1 MEYSFNMSI
10 SFDSKDF
17 KVARQRSWGNV
28 SVDNRKVSGVRYFVW
43 FLLEKG
49 RPDRLKFYWQIQNYI
64 AKSNRVAG
72 TEEIFSRAPCIM
84 DGLKR
89 LARNCSPATDAV
101 CRCSL
106 EISGHCLVAVGV
118 IALLLVGPA
127 KKRKEKKRRKIS
139 FFLHP
144 SSSPSTLAHSN
155 IKHCERWHQPG
166 AFNPLHYSLLLMS
179 HEASLRYTFFMI
191 IHEAV
196 MKDKYSLSSTS
207 EENEGKKTQSVS
219 GIDLSSVCSAEI
231 PTSLQITGPFA
242 YS

>member
-1 MEYSFNMSI
+1 M
-10 SFDSKDF
+10 
-17 KVARQRSWGNV
+17 
-28 SVDNRKVSGVRYFVW
+28 RYFVW
-43 FLLEKG
+43 FLLEQG
-49 RPDRLKFYWQIQNYI
+49 RPDRLKFYWQLQNYI

-127 KKRKEKKRRKIS
+127 KKREEKERRKIS
-139 FFLHP
+139 FFFP
-144 SSSPSTLAHSN
+144 QPFSSPSTLAHSN
-155 IKHCERWHQPG
+155 IKHYERWHQPS
-166 AFNPLHYSLLLMS
+166 AFHPLHYSLLLMS

-191 IHEAV
+191 IHKAV

-207 EENEGKKTQSVS
+207 EERKGKKKNTQRVSVV
-219 GIDLSSVCSAEI
+219 LTCLVCAQLKYPLLCKLLAHLHI
-231 PTSLQITGPFA
+231 HNINLK
-242 YS
+242 